1 MKIAMTLPGMDPG
14 LDRSRLVE
22 WTRRVEAGP
31 FDTLAFGERMAFYNP
46 ELIALFGACAA
57 LTERV
62 VLRSTVIVMPIHDP
76 VMLAK
81 QLATLDVLTQGR
93 LSVGLGIG
101 GREEDLLAV
110 GADPA
115 RRSNAALARDVET
128 MRRVWRGEDVVGGLL
143 RPVEPKPLRAQ
154 GPELLAGAM
163 GPKAIAL
170 AAEWAEGLCGF
181 TWGAT
186 TEEIAPTFELARS
199 AWQRAGRDAPR
210 LITGFWFA
218 LGDGA
223 REQVAEHLGRY
234 MNWLPAAE
242 REAAQKTAGYAG
254 DTGGLLDLLR
264 RIEDLGADEV
274 HLVPTSGDPDEV
286 SRVAD
291 VLCASGD

>member
-1 MKIAMTLPGMDPG
+1 MKLAMTLPGMDPG
-14 LDRSRLVE
+14 LDRKNLVD
-22 WTRRVEAGP
+22 WTRRIEAGP

-62 VLRSTVIVMPIHDP
+62 TLRSTVIVMPIHNP

-81 QLATLDVLTQGR
+81 QLATLDVLTEGR

-101 GREEDLLAV
+101 GREEDLRAV

-115 RRSNAALARDVET
+115 RRTNAALARDVET

-143 RPVEPKPLRAQ
+143 EPVEPRPVRAG

-163 GPKAIAL
+163 GPRAIEQ
-170 AAEWAEGLCGF
+170 AAAWAEGLCGF

-186 TEEIAPTFELARS
+186 ADEIAPTFELART
-199 AWQRAGRDAPR
+199 AWAKAGHGTPK

-223 REQVAEHLGRY
+223 RDQMSRHLGRY

-242 REAAQKTAGYAG
+242 REAAQQGAGFTG
-254 DTGGLLDLLR
+254 DAPAMRDLLR

-274 HLVPTSGDPDEV
+274 HLVPTCGDPDEV
-286 SRVAD
+286 DRAAEVVAG
-291 VLCASGD
+291 L

>member
-1 MKIAMTLPGMDPG
+1 MTLPGMDPG
-14 LDRSRLVE
+14 LDRRRLME
-22 WTRRVEAGP
+22 WTARIESGP
-31 FDTLAFGERMAFYNP
+31 FATLAFGERMAFFNP

-62 VLRSTVIVMPIHDP
+62 TLRSTVIVLPLHQP

-81 QLATLDVLTQGR
+81 QLATLDVLSEGR

-101 GREEDLLAV
+101 GREEDLVAV

-115 RRSNAALARDVET
+115 RARNASLAQEAALL
-128 MRRVWRGEDVVGGLL
+128 RRVWRCEEVVPGLL
-143 RPVEPKPLRAQ
+143 RPVEPRPVQ
-154 GPELLAGAM
+154 PDGPELLAGAM
-163 GPKAIAL
+163 GPRAIRL
-170 AAEWAEGLCGF
+170 AADWADGLCGF

-186 TEEIAPTFELARS
+186 PDEIAPTFELARA
-199 AWQRAGRDAPR
+199 AWREAGRDTPK

-223 REQVAEHLGRY
+223 REQMAQHLGRY
-234 MNWLPAAE
+234 MNWLVPAE
-242 REAAQKTAGYAG
+242 REAAQKSAGLTG
-254 DTGGLLDLLR
+254 DAQQLRDLLR

-286 SRVAD
+286 SRAAD
-291 VLCASGD
+291 AIG